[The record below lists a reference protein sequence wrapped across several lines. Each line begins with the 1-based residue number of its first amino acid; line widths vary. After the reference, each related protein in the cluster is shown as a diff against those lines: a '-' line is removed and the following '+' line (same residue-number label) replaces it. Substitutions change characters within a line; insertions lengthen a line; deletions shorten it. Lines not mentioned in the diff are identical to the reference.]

1 MLESLYSQFSAF
13 LRMIEKEVPKM
24 RATTR
29 GLYALKAILTLA
41 KTSDGQ
47 TPVSLHQIAS
57 FEGLSPEF
65 LQQIF
70 YRMRKAGIIQATRG
84 PGGGFYLSKKPEEI
98 SVYEI
103 LLAAGETLE
112 IVPCAPER
120 SRCRACEQFSSCDAG
135 KFWSKM
141 EILIIEYAR
150 SKHLSDLMTAGGI

>member
-1 MLESLYSQFSAF
+1 
-13 LRMIEKEVPKM
+13 M

-70 YRMRKAGIIQATRG
+70 TG
-84 PGGGFYLSKKPEEI
+84 
-98 SVYEI
+98 
-103 LLAAGETLE
+103 
-112 IVPCAPER
+112 
-120 SRCRACEQFSSCDAG
+120 
-135 KFWSKM
+135 
-141 EILIIEYAR
+141 
-150 SKHLSDLMTAGGI
+150 